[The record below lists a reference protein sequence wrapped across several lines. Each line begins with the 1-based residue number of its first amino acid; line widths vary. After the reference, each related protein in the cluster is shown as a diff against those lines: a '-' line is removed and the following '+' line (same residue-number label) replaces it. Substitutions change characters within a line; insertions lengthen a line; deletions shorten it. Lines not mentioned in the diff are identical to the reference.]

1 MVMSET
7 RDLRDAAGAGVARLA
22 ALLQNILQQPKGPAL
37 AVVLLWA
44 LAVLPNLA
52 VRSFIWEEGTN
63 AELARDVLANGHF
76 LAPVVYGVPWHEK
89 PSLLPWL
96 IAAFSFLTGGVNEW
110 SARLPAAIS
119 TLLTALLVQRFARQY
134 VSAVAALVAALCF
147 LFSPLLLQKLTI
159 AEPDTIITALSFAA
173 FVVWWRGVS
182 SGEVSFGRW
191 LACGLLMVV
200 LAMAKGPQPAGFF
213 LMGAGAFI
221 VAERR
226 WQEIPG
232 WILCAM
238 MPVVAIVAWGAA
250 IYRPGDELLWLN
262 YARVGHWGDFGS
274 HVARNAQKVAS
285 LIVELL
291 PMCFAA
297 PLAFR
302 KPDAVEPRVKLA
314 LALYAGA
321 CTVFLVMWAGFNSR
335 YAMPI
340 APALAVL
347 TGFFW
352 DRPDFART
360 RRAVT
365 IILCAFVV
373 YQVVLVTIV
382 MPVMSQRF
390 GASREDGLTLARA
403 VDRDPAPV
411 YSTGLDTNQ
420 LFYVARP
427 IQCLNI
433 DKEPLPPTPAWLLM
447 PQRVAE
453 DLAKRR
459 PDLEFRIVVE
469 TRSGSQLVAARMDRK
484 S

>member
-1 MVMSET
+1 MAMSET
-7 RDLRDAAGAGVARLA
+7 RDLRNAIGAGVARLA
-22 ALLQNILQQPKGPAL
+22 ALLQDLLQRPKGPAV

-44 LAVLPNLA
+44 LSVLPNLA

-63 AELARDVLANGHF
+63 AEIARDVLSNGHF
-76 LAPVVYGVPWHEK
+76 LAPVVYGIAWHEK

-110 SARLPAAIS
+110 SARLPAAVS
-119 TLLTALLVQRFARQY
+119 VLLTALLVLNFARRY
-134 VSAVAALVAALCF
+134 MAATAAFVAAVCF
-147 LFSPLLLQKLTI
+147 MFAPMELQKLTI
-159 AEPDTIITALSFAA
+159 AEPDTIITLLSFAA
-173 FVVWWRGVS
+173 FVVWWRGIS
-182 SGEVSFGRW
+182 DGGMIFGRW
-191 LACGLLMVV
+191 LVCGLLMVV

-213 LMGAGAFI
+213 LLGAGAFI

-232 WILCAM
+232 WVLCAT

-262 YARVGHWGDFGS
+262 YARVGHWGSFGS
-274 HVARNAQKVAS
+274 YFARNVHEVAS

-291 PMCFAA
+291 PMSIAA

-302 KPDAVEPRVKLA
+302 KPDTGEARVKLA
-314 LALYAGA
+314 LALYAGV
-321 CTVFLVMWAGFNSR
+321 CTVFLVVWPGFNSR

-340 APALAVL
+340 APPLAVL

-360 RRAVT
+360 RRVVT
-365 IILCAFVV
+365 IMLCAFVV

-382 MPVMSQRF
+382 MPIMSQRF
-390 GASREDGLTLARA
+390 GASRADGLALARA
-403 VDRDPAPV
+403 IDRDPAPV
-411 YSTGLDTNQ
+411 YCTGLDTNQ
-420 LFYVARP
+420 LFYVRRP
-427 IQCLNI
+427 IQCLDI
-433 DKEPLPPTPAWLLM
+433 DKAPLPLTPAWLLV
-447 PQRVAE
+447 PHSVAE

-459 PDLEFRIVVE
+459 TDLDFKIVVE
-469 TRSGSQLVAARMDRK
+469 TSSGSRLVAARIDRK